1 MDLSESAAIKPRK
14 RWVRSIVIAVIA
26 ALVVTS
32 GAAVFLGARYLGNI
46 DRLSDV
52 FAGLVDSDRPTG
64 DDATTFLLAGSDS
77 REIDTD
83 TSTLR
88 ANGPANQ
95 RADTLMLLRI
105 SADGKSSQLISIPRD
120 SWVEVPGYGHN
131 KINAAYAFGGPALL
145 IKTVEQVTN
154 VRIDHFAVVDFQGF
168 KNITDLVGGVTIV
181 SAGEYG
187 LTPGAHHMTGEE
199 ALAYVRERK
208 HLPNGDFDRVRRQQV
223 YLRAM
228 LREVKAQHAYKDPA
242 KLDRILRA
250 ATSSI
255 AVDDN
260 LSYSAM
266 VKLAMTLG
274 GLNESDMSFFLAP
287 VAGYGWEGEQ
297 SVVYLDT
304 IQCDIMFKL
313 FREGELGVDSGF
325 ETLQPDPAV

>member
-1 MDLSESAAIKPRK
+1 MELSEAAPRK
-14 RWVRSIVIAVIA
+14 RWVRSIVIALIA
-26 ALVVTS
+26 VLVVTG
-32 GAAVFLGARYLGNI
+32 GAAVFAGARYLGNI
-46 DRLSDV
+46 QRLSDV
-52 FAGLVDSDRPTG
+52 FAGLVDSNRPVG

-77 REIDTD
+77 RETETD
-83 TSTLR
+83 IAALS

-120 SWVEVPGYGHN
+120 SWVDVPGYGYN

-154 VRIDHFAVVDFQGF
+154 VRVDHFAVVDFQGF
-168 KNITDLVGGVTIV
+168 KTITDLLGGVTIV

-187 LTPGAHHMTGEE
+187 LTPGAHHMNGDD

-208 HLPNGDFDRVRRQQV
+208 HLPNGDFDRIRRQQV
-223 YLRAM
+223 YLRSM
-228 LREVKAQHAYKDPA
+228 LREVKAQHVYKDPA
-242 KLDRILRA
+242 KLDKILRA

-260 LSYSAM
+260 LSYPQM
-266 VKLAMTLG
+266 VKLAMTLV

-287 VAGYGWEGEQ
+287 VAGYGMEGEQ

-313 FREGELGVDSGF
+313 FREGKLGADSGF
-325 ETLQPDPAV
+325 ETLPPDPSV